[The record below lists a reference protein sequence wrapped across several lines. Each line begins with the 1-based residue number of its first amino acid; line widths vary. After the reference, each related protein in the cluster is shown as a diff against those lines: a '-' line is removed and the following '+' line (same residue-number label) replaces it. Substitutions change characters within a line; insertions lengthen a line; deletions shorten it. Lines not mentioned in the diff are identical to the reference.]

1 MSNSALVSYTKISP
15 NKTSPRTHAIDT
27 ITIHHMAGN
36 LSIENCCAAFAK
48 SSRQASANYCIGS
61 DGRIGL
67 CVDEGDRSWCSSSR
81 ENDHRAITI
90 EVANSKAAEPWPVSD
105 EAYTSL
111 LNLLVDICNRNG
123 IEKLVWSDSKDD
135 RVNHRNGCNMTVH
148 RDFAA
153 TACPG
158 TTLMGKMATIAAQVN
173 ARLGYGTTTT
183 TTLETED
190 DTMTYEQFKEYMKQ
204 YRAELQDND
213 AGSWS
218 KEDREWAIS
227 NGMMVGSGT
236 TASGEPNYMW
246 ADVLTREQA
255 ATLMHRLVTTFN
267 LG

>member
-1 MSNSALVSYTKISP
+1 
-15 NKTSPRTHAIDT
+15 
-27 ITIHHMAGN
+27 
-36 LSIENCCAAFAK
+36 
-48 SSRQASANYCIGS
+48 
-61 DGRIGL
+61 
-67 CVDEGDRSWCSSSR
+67 
-81 ENDHRAITI
+81 RAITI
-90 EVANSKAAEPWPVSD
+90 EVANSKAAEPWPVSA

-111 LNLLVDICNRNG
+111 INLLVDICNRNG

-158 TTLMGKMATIAAQVN
+158 TTLMGKMTAIAAEVN
-173 ARLGYGTTTT
+173 NRLGYGETTNTTNTTTV
-183 TTLETED
+183 ETED
-190 DTMTYEQFKEYMKQ
+190 EEMTYEDFKAFMNQ
-204 YRAELQDND
+204 YRKELQDND

-246 ADVLTREQA
+246 EDVLTREQA
-255 ATLMHRLVTTFN
+255 ATLMHRLVTTFG
-267 LG
+267 LQK